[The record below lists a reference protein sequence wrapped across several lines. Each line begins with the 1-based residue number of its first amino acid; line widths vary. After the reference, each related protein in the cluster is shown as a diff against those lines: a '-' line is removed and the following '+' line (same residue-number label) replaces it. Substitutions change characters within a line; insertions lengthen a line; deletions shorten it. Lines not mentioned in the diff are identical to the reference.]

1 MIVADIVSFIQE
13 VGNEFLHGF
22 TIFSFNFTT
31 KITKHIW
38 RDGEMFRRHG
48 VVAMKVMKFRGVFE
62 ITFHNIPRVAVRG
75 NAHQVSQQFHQRK
88 GNGNFLRAMA
98 DSLPPVQIITV
109 SI

>member
-22 TIFSFNFTT
+22 PIFSFNFTT

-48 VVAMKVMKFRGVFE
+48 VVAVKVMKFRGVFE
-62 ITFHNIPRVAVRG
+62 VTFHNIPRVAVGG
-75 NAHQVSQQFHQRK
+75 NAHQVKVGDFISGK
-88 GNGNFLRAMA
+88 E
-98 DSLPPVQIITV
+98 TV
-109 SI
+109 ISNTLASRRTSESR